1 MEDFSPEDL
10 EVLRRLMV
18 AITQNSTSKGFREP
32 PPGSGLTQEQWDSP
46 PLTSI
51 RAAVFTANQHG
62 EASEFWEAARKG
74 GLNALCDKAEKM
86 EAMGLPALTNAE
98 EEIGDEI
105 IRALDKAEF
114 FGVDPSKAV
123 AVKMAFNRG
132 RSFRHGG
139 KLL

>member
-18 AITQNSTSKGFREP
+18 AITQNSTSKGFRDP
-32 PPGSGLTQEQWDSP
+32 PPGVPHEIWESP
-46 PLTSI
+46 GMKVA

-62 EASEFWEAARKG
+62 ETSEFWEAARKG
-74 GLNALCDKAEKM
+74 GLDQVCDKGEKM
-86 EAMGLPALTNAE
+86 VAMGLPALTNAE

-105 IRALDKAEF
+105 IRALDKAEYF
-114 FGVDPSKAV
+114 KVDPAKAV
-123 AVKMAFNRG
+123 AVKIAFNRG